1 MLSAGG
7 SLFWLALSYI
17 FEGFSSASD
26 YWIDS
31 TFRVLTFSK
40 EGFRFFVICWS
51 NFTLFNQSSKI
62 AISWCLKRKL
72 RFSAIKIDT
81 QCLKITEKVSF
92 DEFLKSLASNS
103 VTRQVSFNWPKVG
116 GKCQISKIQMRH
128 FWMIFKQCGTL
139 FAMCKNRKL
148 LIFCFSDIL
157 WWRLECCFDC
167 FFPYNSIIGKKEL
180 KSSMHYTLY
189 S

>member
-7 SLFWLALSYI
+7 SLFWFALSYI

-72 RFSAIKIDT
+72 RFSAINIDT

-103 VTRQVSFNWPKVG
+103 VTRQVSFNWPKIG
-116 GKCQISKIQMRH
+116 GKCQSKIQMRH
-128 FWMIFKQCGTL
+128 FWVIFKQCGTL
-139 FAMCKNRKL
+139 FAMCRNRKL
-148 LIFCFSDIL
+148 LIFFGYFMMTFGMLL
-157 WWRLECCFDC
+157 WLLLSLQFNHWEKGTEKFDALHA
-167 FFPYNSIIGKKEL
+167 I
-180 KSSMHYTLY
+180 
-189 S
+189 

>member
-1 MLSAGG
+1 MKKRQKIKNIRGEHVENTIFNRFVNYKSINFESWKKCRIMLSAGG

-103 VTRQVSFNWPKVG
+103 VTRQVSFNWPKID
-116 GKCQISKIQMRH
+116 GKCQLSKMM
-128 FWMIFKQCGTL
+128 F
-139 FAMCKNRKL
+139 
-148 LIFCFSDIL
+148 
-157 WWRLECCFDC
+157 
-167 FFPYNSIIGKKEL
+167 
-180 KSSMHYTLY
+180 
-189 S
+189 

>member
-1 MLSAGG
+1 MPNNAVSRRLPFLVS
-7 SLFWLALSYI
+7 FVVY
-17 FEGFSSASD
+17 FRRFFFSASD

-81 QCLKITEKVSF
+81 LCLKITEKVSF
-92 DEFLKSLASNS
+92 AEFLKSWSLASNS
-103 VTRQVSFNWPKVG
+103 VTRQVNFNWWKMPNFKNSNETFLDDFQTMCFLLPHSFSWAK
-116 GKCQISKIQMRH
+116 KC
-128 FWMIFKQCGTL
+128 F
-139 FAMCKNRKL
+139 
-148 LIFCFSDIL
+148 LICIVL
-157 WWRLECCFDC
+157 M
-167 FFPYNSIIGKKEL
+167 SIKAIVP
-180 KSSMHYTLY
+180 SIDPVTT
-189 S
+189 